1 MTFFELK
8 SLRSLEERAVVSNLS
23 DLSRSRK
30 TSPSTHL
37 ADKVLQGLTGSLV
50 NSIKGFVVK
59 YYEVNS

>member
-1 MTFFELK
+1 VTFFEWK
-8 SLRSLEERAVVSNLS
+8 SLRILEEIAVVSNLS

-30 TSPSTHL
+30 TSLSNHL
-37 ADKVLQGLTGSLV
+37 ADIVLQGLTGSLV